1 MDDPSNPSAGDEAR
15 KHFHGRFEV
24 ERKYRLPSADALAA
38 FRARLVKAGAV
49 AHVEDNRETDL
60 YFERAP
66 LPPLPPM
73 PPMPSAPAT
82 TLKAEDKSLILRDMA
97 PSGIRLMIVKGPGP
111 DLCRSLHIDDV
122 ADARAMLESIG
133 FHVAFTLVKT
143 RSVFFAGDLHVTCD
157 VVPDIGHFAEVAA
170 MTDDA
175 DALPRLE
182 AAVTAFAAD
191 AGLSDAMRE
200 TRGYRQL
207 IGQ

>member
-66 LPPLPPM
+66 LP
-73 PPMPSAPAT
+73 SAPAT

-111 DLCRSLHIDDV
+111 DLCRSVHIDDV

-157 VVPDIGHFAEVAA
+157 VVPDIGHFAEVAV

-175 DALPRLE
+175 DALPGLE

-200 TRGYRQL
+200 TRSYRQL